1 MILNTKKIPFDIK
14 DNLIKKFILKYLASK
29 SAKRNKDNLHPVA
42 VFNNEWIGANMFVDG
57 VYEKKFIQ
65 DIFDILYKIKINPNK
80 GYALDIGA
88 NIGNHSIQF
97 SKKFK
102 GVIAFEPHQKIFEIL
117 KFNTKNLKN
126 IKCINSAV
134 GEKKGTVKFRDYP
147 ENYGATHVLKNHIK
161 KNYFKVN
168 ISKLSDLVKKIKIIS
183 YIKID
188 TEGMEFEILKG
199 GKEIIQKFKPVIS
212 LEQKKIEFK
221 SKFNE
226 TPSIDFL
233 RQMGYRIFIVKENF
247 KTNNFLFKKLVI
259 IFSSII
265 KVNISRE
272 IIELKNVRKKD
283 YNFLIAIHDK
293 YLNLH

>member
-1 MILNTKKIPFDIK
+1 MILYTKKIPFNIK
-14 DNLIKKFILKYLASK
+14 DNLIKKFVLKYLASK
-29 SAKRNKDNLHPVA
+29 SAKRNKANLHPVV

-65 DIFDILYKIKINPNK
+65 DIFDIFNKIKVNPNK

-134 GEKKGTVKFRDYP
+134 GEKKGKVKFRDYR
-147 ENYGATHVLKNHIK
+147 ENYGASHVLKNHIK
-161 KNYFKVN
+161 RNYFKVN
-168 ISKLSDLVKKIKIIS
+168 ISKLSDLVKKLKIIS

-259 IFSSII
+259 IFSFII

>member
-1 MILNTKKIPFDIK
+1 MIINKKKIPFNIK
-14 DNLIKKFILKYLASK
+14 DNLIKKFVLNYLASK
-29 SAKRNKDNLHPVA
+29 SAKRNKLNSYPVA

-65 DIFDILYKIKINPNK
+65 DIFDIFNKIKINPKK

-126 IKCINSAV
+126 IKFIKSAV
-134 GEKKGTVKFRDYP
+134 GEKKGKVKFRDYS
-147 ENYGATHVLKNHIK
+147 ENYGASHVLKNHIK
-161 KNYFKVN
+161 RNYFKVN
-168 ISKLSDLVKKIKIIS
+168 ISKLSDLVKKLKFIS

-188 TEGMEFEILKG
+188 TEGTEFEILKG

-233 RQMGYRIFIVKENF
+233 RQMGYKIFIVKENF
-247 KTNNFLFKKLVI
+247 KINNFLFKNLI
-259 IFSSII
+259 IFFSSII
-265 KVNISRE
+265 KVSISRE
-272 IIELKNVRKKD
+272 IIEVKKVRKKD
-283 YNFLIAIHDK
+283 YNFLIAIHEK
-293 YLNLH
+293 YFNQK